1 MRTDCASRL
10 QEEGIDLAGYTLAQR
25 ADDLEAARRAF
36 GYERIDLLSQS
47 AGTRTAMIYS
57 WRYPASL
64 HRSVMIGA
72 NPPGHFLWHPQAT
85 DAQIRRYAEL
95 CADDETCHGRTDD
108 LAALMTR
115 TAADPPDHWW
125 FLPIK
130 SDHVRTASFWGLME
144 STSKG
149 APLTGPMTIDSWIS
163 AAAGDASG
171 FWFQSLGADMLFP
184 NAFIW
189 GDVAAAAQA
198 DTNAARRYFS
208 TDSRRADP
216 ILTDAGTRF
225 LWGDGRLVDAWP
237 ANAGED
243 QYTRVQTSK
252 AETLLVGG
260 ELDLATPPQ
269 VATDELLPHLPNGHQ
284 VVLAEL
290 GHTQDFWSYQPE
302 ASSRMINTFFDSGT
316 VDDTGYRPA
325 TVDFTPK
332 VTQTAIAKGIGYSMV
347 GVSLLAIV
355 SLLGMSRHV
364 RRRGGFGR
372 VAGALL
378 RSLYPMVL
386 GLGGWFLGA
395 LVVLTTMPDL
405 PLDDAVLAVA
415 GVGVPIGLG
424 IYWAWVR
431 RTWSRPTKIIGFVAA
446 TAGALAGA
454 WLGFKAVTGLLALIT
469 AIVGAAAGANLTV
482 ILVDIARERSIRVR
496 RGATATSDT
505 TPSRPQAATASQ
517 RVSV

>member
-1 MRTDCASRL
+1 
-10 QEEGIDLAGYTLAQR
+10 
-25 ADDLEAARRAF
+25 
-36 GYERIDLLSQS
+36 
-47 AGTRTAMIYS
+47 MIYS

-237 ANAGED
+237 ANAGEN

-316 VDDTGYRPA
+316 VDDTGYRPGDSRLHTEGDPDRDRQGHRLLDGRRLA
-325 TVDFTPK
+325 AGDRLAARD
-332 VTQTAIAKGIGYSMV
+332 VTSRAPARRVRTGGRRSAAVAVPDGAGPRWMV
-347 GVSLLAIV
+347 P
-355 SLLGMSRHV
+355 
-364 RRRGGFGR
+364 RRPGR
-372 VAGALL
+372 A
-378 RSLYPMVL
+378 
-386 GLGGWFLGA
+386 
-395 LVVLTTMPDL
+395 D
-405 PLDDAVLAVA
+405 DDA
-415 GVGVPIGLG
+415 
-424 IYWAWVR
+424 
-431 RTWSRPTKIIGFVAA
+431 
-446 TAGALAGA
+446 
-454 WLGFKAVTGLLALIT
+454 
-469 AIVGAAAGANLTV
+469 
-482 ILVDIARERSIRVR
+482 
-496 RGATATSDT
+496 
-505 TPSRPQAATASQ
+505 
-517 RVSV
+517 